1 MYWPLCI
8 LLRNGGQ
15 GVSFSVISI
24 APRFISAVKHR
35 FRLMFVFV
43 QSRSFSQFEYD
54 DNYACWW
61 ADHSDEVV
69 ILDLEV
75 LAQAGIQ

>member
-1 MYWPLCI
+1 MYWPLCL

-15 GVSFSVISI
+15 GVSFSV
-24 APRFISAVKHR
+24 ISAVKHR

-75 LAQAGIQ
+75 LAQAGVQ